1 MQQCPINDHAKANVT
16 MVDISPKS
24 GPVGVY
30 FLKMIFFFLVGF
42 YFDDNIDTTF
52 TVTGQIQIQNTI
64 GTGEVRIIDL
74 SNLLC

>member
-1 MQQCPINDHAKANVT
+1 L
-16 MVDISPKS
+16 VD
-24 GPVGVY
+24 
-30 FLKMIFFFLVGF
+30 F